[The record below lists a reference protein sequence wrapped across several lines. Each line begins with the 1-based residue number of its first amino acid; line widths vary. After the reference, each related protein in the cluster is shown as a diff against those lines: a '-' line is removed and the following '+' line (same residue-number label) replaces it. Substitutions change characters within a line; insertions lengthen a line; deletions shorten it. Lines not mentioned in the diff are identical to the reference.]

1 MDDYSGEEETGEF
14 TAEVGCFP
22 SGLCWDG
29 PAGNTVFAFVRLIYG
44 NLNWCF
50 LC

>member
-1 MDDYSGEEETGEF
+1 MIIQEKKKPTSLLLKL
-14 TAEVGCFP
+14 AVS

-44 NLNWCF
+44 NLNWYF